1 MKRLVRLLVLFVTWL
16 AWLTNVRLPD
26 GRFAW
31 LLAIL
36 KGFSGPLTPFLAAAG
51 VLGAVW
57 GLIRRDRLALFA
69 GAAGAFFASSYIQ
82 KVTAHHEEFAFTF
95 GPAWEQ
101 RLPSHLRWQMRSRR
115 YALQPLSRPPA
126 GPVMI
131 DAVIGTHH
139 ETGAPLLADIW
150 QPADDVPR
158 TGIGIIYL
166 HGSGWHYLDKNFQGS
181 TRPFFEYL
189 ANQGY
194 VIADV
199 AYTLAPQAT
208 LIPMVA
214 DVKRAIVWM
223 KTHAASLG
231 INPARIVLMGGSAGA
246 HLALLAAYT
255 PNHPILD
262 PADVA
267 SGDTAV
273 HSVISYYGVSDAVTA
288 HEHLTRLARLPARA
302 TPLIESVLKQT
313 GLLMTDGRFVEAA
326 DMLPNLLGGQPDV
339 ALPMYELASPIIH
352 VGPHCPPTLLINGT
366 HDLALHIDQHRQL
379 HAALFRAHVPCVHV
393 ELEYAD
399 HAFDLIAPRWSPGA
413 QAALYDIERFLALM
427 V

>member
-1 MKRLVRLLVLFVTWL
+1 MKRLVRLFVLFVTWL

-26 GRFAW
+26 SRFIW
-31 LLAIL
+31 LLAMPKWL
-36 KGFSGPLTPFLAAAG
+36 SGPLAPLLAIAG
-51 VLGAVW
+51 ILGAAW
-57 GLIRRDRLALFA
+57 GLIRRDRLAVFA
-69 GAAGAFFASSYIQ
+69 GVASAIFAGSYIR
-82 KVTAHHEEFAFTF
+82 KVTAPHEEFAFAF
-95 GPAWEQ
+95 GPDWEQ
-101 RLPSHLRWQMRSRR
+101 HLPSHLRWQMRPRR
-115 YALQPLSRPPA
+115 YALQPFNPPLA
-126 GPVMI
+126 GPVMM
-131 DAVIGTHH
+131 DTVMGSHH

-166 HGSGWHYLDKNFQGS
+166 HGSGWHYLDKNFQGT
-181 TRPFFEYL
+181 TRPFFQYL

-223 KTHAASLG
+223 KTNAASLG
-231 INPARIVLMGGSAGA
+231 INPARIVLMGASAGA

-267 SGDTAV
+267 LEDTAV
-273 HSVISYYGVSDAVTA
+273 RGVISCYGVSDAVTA
-288 HEHLTRLARLPARA
+288 HEYLTRLARLPVRLA
-302 TPLIESVLKQT
+302 PVMESLLKQA

-326 DMLPNLLGGQPDV
+326 DMLPNLLGGQPEV
-339 ALPMYELASPIIH
+339 TFAMYELASPIIH

-366 HDLALHIDQHRQL
+366 HDLAFHVDQHRQL
-379 HAALFRAHVPCVHV
+379 HAALFRARVPCVHV